1 MVIERFPPIES
12 ANEDGL
18 LGLGGDLEVKS
29 LLLAYRQGIFPW
41 PLSPFHPVAW
51 FSPNP
56 RGVLCYKDLHI
67 SHSLKKILKK
77 EFFTVTFNQ
86 EFNKVI
92 MNCAF
97 SPHRKNQK
105 GEKSNETWIT
115 NDLAMAY
122 IEMHYAG
129 HAYSVEVWNQKKE
142 LVGGLYGVSIDNF
155 FSGESMFF
163 IEPNASK
170 VALVTLMQHLHK
182 KGIDWI
188 DTQMATPL
196 LKSMGAKEIP
206 RKEFITWL
214 KSATAQSSQTTYF

>member
-18 LGLGGDLEVKS
+18 LGLGGDLEVRS

-56 RGVLCYKDLHI
+56 RGVLCFKDLHI
-67 SHSLKKILKK
+67 SHSLKKFLKK
-77 EFFTVTFNQ
+77 EIFTVTFNQ
-86 EFNKVI
+86 DFSKVI

-115 NDLAMAY
+115 NDLALAY

-129 HAYSVEVWNQKKE
+129 HAYSVEVWNQKNE
-142 LVGGLYGVSIDNF
+142 LVGGLYGVSINKF

-170 VALVTLMQHLHK
+170 VALVTLMHHLHK
-182 KGIDWI
+182 QGIDWI

-214 KSATAQSSQTTYF
+214 KTATAQSTQTTYF